1 MDEKFNEATTNR
13 PEGDRPLDASLVTVD
28 LHSFITQIKAEEQWK
43 KSDRNAI
50 TIFKSLVMR
59 MVLIALHK
67 DAEMVKHSAKGMINI
82 QVLEGEIE
90 FATADQTI
98 NLSGGQVLILHEGID
113 HSIRTR
119 KETVFLLTITNAL
132 AEN

>member
-1 MDEKFNEATTNR
+1 MNEKFNEATTNR
-13 PEGDRPLDASLVTVD
+13 PEGDRPLDASLITFD
-28 LHSFITQIKAEEQWK
+28 LHSFITQIKEEEQWK

-67 DAEMVKHSAKGMINI
+67 DAEMVKHSAKGMISI

-90 FATADQTI
+90 FVTADQTI
-98 NLSGGQVLILHEGID
+98 NLSSGQVLVLHEGIA

>member
-1 MDEKFNEATTNR
+1 MDEKFNEATGNR
-13 PEGDRPLDASLVTVD
+13 PQGDRTLDAPLVTID
-28 LHSFITQIKAEEQWK
+28 LQKLISQIKEEKQWK

-50 TIFKSLVMR
+50 TVFKSMIMR

-67 DAEMVKHSAKGMINI
+67 DSEIVKHTAKGMINI

-90 FATADQTI
+90 LITDNQTV
-98 NLSGGQVLILHEGID
+98 NLSSGQVLILHEGID
-113 HSIRTR
+113 HSVHAL

-132 AEN
+132 S